1 MASGMSSGVLALAFT
16 VMSVGVA
23 AQQPLSR
30 RVFKGRY
37 GSSLEDHT
45 RYGHE
50 VSEYRAPYLQLGP
63 SCQLAVPCVRPCNQR
78 SECIHTHSHGH
89 VVYAALPITR

>member
-23 AQQPLSR
+23 AQQPLLR

-37 GSSLEDHT
+37 GSSLEDHA
-45 RYGHE
+45 RYGQE
-50 VSEYRAPYLQLGP
+50 VSELYTNN
-63 SCQLAVPCVRPCNQR
+63 VPCNVPPLGSTAGPVCM
-78 SECIHTHSHGH
+78 
-89 VVYAALPITR
+89 